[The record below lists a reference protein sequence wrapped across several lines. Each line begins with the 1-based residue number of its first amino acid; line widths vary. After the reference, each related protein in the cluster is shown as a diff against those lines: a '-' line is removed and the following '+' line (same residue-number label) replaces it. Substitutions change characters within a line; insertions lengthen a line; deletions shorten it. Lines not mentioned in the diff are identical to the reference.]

1 MVPHWHNILVA
12 INDNDFELLLEMAA
26 DEGYTQEG
34 VSPKEMKQQLI
45 HMGTTNHK
53 LFYRVLRTYCAL
65 CLKSTIEKM
74 K

>member
-1 MVPHWHNILVA
+1 MISNWHNILVA
-12 INDNDFELLLEMAA
+12 INNDDFEFLLEIASE
-26 DEGYTQEG
+26 EGYFQEG
-34 VSPKEMKQQLI
+34 VSPEEMKQQLI
-45 HMGTTNHK
+45 HMGTTDHK